1 MIIFSLT
8 VAKVKILIFWGG
20 GAGVKKHLELG
31 ETKTSVGKLNKS
43 SNLIFRAK
51 PSYIFITL
59 LLL

>member
-8 VAKVKILIFWGG
+8 VAKVKILIFFLGG

-43 SNLIFRAK
+43 SNLIF
-51 PSYIFITL
+51 
-59 LLL
+59 